1 MTLPFDKLA
10 ITADELA
17 ITALQLVVMLVGMRL
32 LYGAWPWEARK
43 TWYRTRQAV
52 TYVEALRGKK
62 NAAPLHNH
70 CRMQLIT
77 AAIVLIAA

>member
-10 ITADELA
+10 ITVDELA

-52 TYVEALRGKK
+52 AYV
-62 NAAPLHNH
+62 
-70 CRMQLIT
+70 
-77 AAIVLIAA
+77 